1 MPPSDSASALA
12 GIATYYA
19 QKIAAHGETAL
30 GVDWNGAESQ
40 SLRFEQ
46 LAKLISRTSGFTI
59 NDLGCGY
66 GALFDYLL
74 TRYDSFQYRG
84 YDIATEMISA
94 AQKRHGSHDAASY
107 RIGAQP
113 DSVADYTVASGIFN
127 VRLDKSKES
136 WTRYFKTTLDAINE
150 ASTLGFAFNCL
161 TSYSDKERMRQ
172 YLYYSNPCEMFDLC
186 KQRYSRN
193 VALLHDYGLYEYT
206 IIVRK

>member
-1 MPPSDSASALA
+1 MSPSDSISALA
-12 GIATYYA
+12 DIAAYYA
-19 QKIAAHGETAL
+19 EKIEAHGETAQ

-46 LAKLISRTSGFTI
+46 LTKLITRTSEFTI

-74 TRYDSFQYRG
+74 PRYDRFQYRG
-84 YDIATEMISA
+84 YDISTEMISA
-94 AQKRHGSHDAASY
+94 AQKRHCKHGAASY
-107 RIGAQP
+107 KIGAQP
-113 DSVADYTVASGIFN
+113 DGTADYTVASGIFN
-127 VRLDKSKES
+127 IRLDQSDES

-150 ASTLGFAFNCL
+150 TSARGFAFNCL

-172 YLYYSNPCEMFDLC
+172 YLYYSNPCEMFDFC

-206 IIVRK
+206 ILVRK